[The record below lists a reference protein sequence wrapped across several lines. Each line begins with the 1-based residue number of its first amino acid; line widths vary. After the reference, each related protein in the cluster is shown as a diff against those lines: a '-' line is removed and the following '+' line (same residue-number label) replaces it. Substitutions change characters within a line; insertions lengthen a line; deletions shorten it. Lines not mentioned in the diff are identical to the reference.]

1 MKGSHKEKEGRT
13 FEVIKSSLT
22 LPYSLEL
29 SMALRNLVRRKI
41 RSILATFGVVIGITT
56 MVTLSAVSNGMS
68 SQMVGWVRSF
78 MGSDLVVTHTDSE
91 TFSIQENIPEDLV
104 KRISSIDGVT
114 SLTAELDNAATVGEV
129 RTLVR
134 GIRPVEELRGLTL
147 VEGVN
152 LLESPYDML
161 VGVDL
166 KRECSLRVGDTV
178 KISSPHSAKEFRV
191 VGVFQSQSSLLDR
204 AVIIRLETA
213 QELFRAKNL
222 VSLILVDVR
231 EPKMINEIKRQIEGL
246 TGGVKVIRQDAIIKT
261 IQQGKD
267 LLETFLLSVSSISL
281 IIAGVGI
288 MNTMFMSMVERK
300 REIGILKAIGLS
312 RTQIVKIFLLE
323 SILIGVFGGLIGVLL
338 GSIFS
343 KAIEYVS
350 LNYLGTSLF
359 VSLNWGILSFGFIL
373 ALLCASV
380 FGLYPSWRAASLS
393 PMEALRY
400 E

>member
-1 MKGSHKEKEGRT
+1 
-13 FEVIKSSLT
+13 
-22 LPYSLEL
+22 
-29 SMALRNLVRRKI
+29 
-41 RSILATFGVVIGITT
+41 
-56 MVTLSAVSNGMS
+56 
-68 SQMVGWVRSF
+68 
-78 MGSDLVVTHTDSE
+78 
-91 TFSIQENIPEDLV
+91 
-104 KRISSIDGVT
+104 
-114 SLTAELDNAATVGEV
+114 
-129 RTLVR
+129 
-134 GIRPVEELRGLTL
+134 
-147 VEGVN
+147 
-152 LLESPYDML
+152 
-161 VGVDL
+161 
-166 KRECSLRVGDTV
+166 
-178 KISSPHSAKEFRV
+178 
-191 VGVFQSQSSLLDR
+191 
-204 AVIIRLETA
+204 
-213 QELFRAKNL
+213 
-222 VSLILVDVR
+222 

>member
-1 MKGSHKEKEGRT
+1 
-13 FEVIKSSLT
+13 
-22 LPYSLEL
+22 
-29 SMALRNLVRRKI
+29 
-41 RSILATFGVVIGITT
+41 
-56 MVTLSAVSNGMS
+56 
-68 SQMVGWVRSF
+68 

-213 QELFRAKNL
+213 QELFRAKN
-222 VSLILVDVR
+222 
-231 EPKMINEIKRQIEGL
+231 
-246 TGGVKVIRQDAIIKT
+246 
-261 IQQGKD
+261 
-267 LLETFLLSVSSISL
+267 
-281 IIAGVGI
+281 
-288 MNTMFMSMVERK
+288 
-300 REIGILKAIGLS
+300 
-312 RTQIVKIFLLE
+312 
-323 SILIGVFGGLIGVLL
+323 
-338 GSIFS
+338 
-343 KAIEYVS
+343 
-350 LNYLGTSLF
+350 
-359 VSLNWGILSFGFIL
+359 
-373 ALLCASV
+373 
-380 FGLYPSWRAASLS
+380 
-393 PMEALRY
+393 
-400 E
+400 